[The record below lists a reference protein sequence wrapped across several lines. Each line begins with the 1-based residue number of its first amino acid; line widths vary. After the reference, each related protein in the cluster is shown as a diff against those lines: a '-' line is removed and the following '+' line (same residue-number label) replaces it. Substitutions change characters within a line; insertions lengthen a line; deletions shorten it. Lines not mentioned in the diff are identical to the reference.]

1 MPVTTEITVS
11 EAVDTEEGDI
21 PDATLIQQWAE
32 HACACSDEV
41 SVSVQ
46 IVSRD
51 EMRELNHTWRGKDKP
66 TNVLSFPMEL
76 PDEVDLK
83 ILGDV
88 VLCADVIN
96 AEAKQQHKPLQAHW
110 AHMVVHGMLHLQG
123 YDHVDDRQAEAMEAL
138 EIRILNQLGFE
149 NPYIENLARQAAEQA
164 QQ

>member
-1 MPVTTEITVS
+1 MPVTTELSVS
-11 EAVDTEEGDI
+11 AALDPEEGDI
-21 PDATLIQQWAE
+21 PDATLIQQWADK
-32 HACACSDEV
+32 ACLCSDEV
-41 SVSVQ
+41 VVSVQ

-76 PDEVDLK
+76 PGEVGLK

-88 VLCADVIN
+88 VLCVDVIN
-96 AEAKQQHKPLQAHW
+96 AEAKQQHKPLAAHW

-123 YDHVDDRQAEAMEAL
+123 YDHVDDGQAEAMEAL
-138 EIRILNQLGFE
+138 EIRILNQLGFA
-149 NPYIENLARQAAEQA
+149 NPYSENLARQAAEQA

>member
-1 MPVTTEITVS
+1 MLVTTELSVS
-11 EAVDTEEGDI
+11 AAFDPEEGDI
-21 PDATLIQQWAE
+21 PEPTLIRQWADK
-32 HACACSDEV
+32 ACLCSDEV
-41 SVSVQ
+41 VVSVQ

-76 PDEVDLK
+76 PGEVDLK

-96 AEAKQQHKPLQAHW
+96 AEAKQQHKSSAAHW

-123 YDHVDDRQAEAMEAL
+123 YDHVDDDQAEAMEAL
-138 EIRILNQLGFE
+138 EIRILNQLGFA
-149 NPYIENLARQAAEQA
+149 NPYSENLARQAAEQA